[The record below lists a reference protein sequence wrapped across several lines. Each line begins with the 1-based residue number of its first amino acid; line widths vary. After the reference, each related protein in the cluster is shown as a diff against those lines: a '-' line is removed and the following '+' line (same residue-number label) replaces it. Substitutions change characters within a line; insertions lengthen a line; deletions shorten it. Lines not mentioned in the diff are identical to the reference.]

1 MEKCTL
7 RFKKINYKYKEQE
20 RPDSA
25 IIQMNEKVLMVT
37 NQHIFCIDRK
47 KVLKNQVDILLCCAK
62 SLQSCPTLCDPM
74 DYSLPGSSVH
84 GILQARILEWVAMP
98 SFRESSQPSNWTHV
112 FCVSCIAGGFFTHWA
127 TWEAPNVPLDYPK
140 RNSIWTSTCSSSGIN
155 HAPIHTLLSNLF
167 SA

>member
-7 RFKKINYKYKEQE
+7 RFKKINYKYKEQD

-74 DYSLPGSSVH
+74 DYSMPGFSVR
-84 GILQARILEWVAMP
+84 GILQARILEWVATT
-98 SFRESSQPSNWTHV
+98 FCRGSSQPRDWT
-112 FCVSCIAGGFFTHWA
+112 CVLCLLHWQEGSLPLA
-127 TWEAPNVPLDYPK
+127 PLGKILGVLSKCCKLTCLEARDK
-140 RNSIWTSTCSSSGIN
+140 ET
-155 HAPIHTLLSNLF
+155 LF
-167 SA
+167 SHHTSLHFLLLL